1 MRGSGEHDGGQIAG
15 TGGGDQVE
23 RGVPAA
29 DHQVVAGGE
38 HGGDGGREHQV
49 PENRR
54 FRRRS
59 SVSRHLVQG
68 ANTRL
73 LKVVVNKNVQSLPLN
88 FMLRKVYALS
98 VVYQC

>member
-1 MRGSGEHDGGQIAG
+1 MKLIFNYLTSISKFNLIIPFQI
-15 TGGGDQVE
+15 
-23 RGVPAA
+23 
-29 DHQVVAGGE
+29 GGE

-59 SVSRHLVQG
+59 GVSRHLVQG

-73 LKVVVNKNVQSLPLN
+73 LEVVVHKNVQSLPLN